1 MPTIEKSIDVGVPV
15 PVAYGQW
22 TQFEEFPMFMSG
34 VKSVRQIDDRHVQW
48 IAEIGGEQ
56 REWEAEIV
64 EQRPDRVIAWRA
76 TDGTPNAGRVE
87 FEPVTAAEWRLEVKL
102 QKGYSG
108 GVLKC
113 GTGAPE

>member
-56 REWEAEIV
+56 REWEGV
-64 EQRPDRVIAWRA
+64 EYAFDANTAGQRKA
-76 TDGTPNAGRVE
+76 
-87 FEPVTAAEWRLEVKL
+87 
-102 QKGYSG
+102 
-108 GVLKC
+108 
-113 GTGAPE
+113 